1 MTFLFLYGKVL
12 IRHNFWIWLNELK
25 DRTFEKMARLHFWS
39 HDWFFPPIIYKTVT
53 DQSVMITESVTEKSS
68 VLKWRVFLGFGLIS
82 LHRQRREFRP
92 RLESLRWREI
102 FKTRL
107 RYFQH
112 EYYSGKINNLSFP
125 GYGHQWPIIGQS
137 GRFSLHW
144 QFFTKRTM
152 WTGYFGPEQ
161 VIKTYFDPI

>member
-12 IRHNFWIWLNELK
+12 IRHNFWIRLNELK

-53 DQSVMITESVTEKSS
+53 DQSVMITVSVTEKSS

-112 EYYSGKINNLSFP
+112 EYYSGKINNWSFF
-125 GYGHQWPIIGQS
+125 GYGHHWWFFARFFDLNGFTLLIS
-137 GRFSLHW
+137 GR
-144 QFFTKRTM
+144 
-152 WTGYFGPEQ
+152 
-161 VIKTYFDPI
+161 